1 MLAAWP
7 APPAA
12 SVFVRLYQSKA
23 SKLSYL
29 QSLKSLP
36 LTSLDEGRVGV
47 FEATGDQCR
56 VAAEQETPL
65 APRDV
70 ALLSLEGRVASVL
83 VLLYEQLRQYLYF
96 FVLANL
102 NSRADEKGEDEL
114 VSLEQTAA
122 NILVHEVGDVA
133 HEDLKPR
140 GQVGRVFAHL
150 NAVIVQFFEVLE
162 RILRSSSGV
171 SICIFVLV
179 KQRS

>member
-1 MLAAWP
+1 MKVGSGFLRPPVTNAGLPRSKKLHSPPEMLPSCRW
-7 APPAA
+7 
-12 SVFVRLYQSKA
+12 
-23 SKLSYL
+23 
-29 QSLKSLP
+29 KS
-36 LTSLDEGRVGV
+36 G
-47 FEATGDQCR
+47 
-56 VAAEQETPL
+56 
-65 APRDV
+65 
-70 ALLSLEGRVASVL
+70 
-83 VLLYEQLRQYLYF
+83 LRQYLCVCTSCCVSICI

-133 HEDLKPR
+133 HEDLKPSGEVR
-140 GQVGRVFAHL
+140 RLFAHL